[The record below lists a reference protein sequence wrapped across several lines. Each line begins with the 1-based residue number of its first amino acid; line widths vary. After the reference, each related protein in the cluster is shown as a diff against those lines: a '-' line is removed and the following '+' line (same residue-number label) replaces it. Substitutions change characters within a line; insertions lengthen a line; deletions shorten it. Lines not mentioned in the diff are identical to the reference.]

1 MRHGSFVIV
10 ALAVMALDLF
20 STAQAGPLVQ
30 REVTAGGQIPGCGGQ
45 IPIFSPLGDLLSPPA
60 LVPSLSLADP
70 TAQATFG
77 FVIEPGSPPT
87 GNLEYDDHPM
97 DVRIKVQSYSS
108 LSITSGTCGPLTH
121 ATFTGMAA
129 VIRSTGTTT
138 EPFTVNADDCGEPG
152 TADKFGIMTTTYLNG
167 PTTLIGGNIQIHNK

>member
-97 DVRIKVQSYSS
+97 DVRIKAQSIDA
-108 LSITSGTCGPLTH
+108 LSITSPGTSCPAMDGSKH
-121 ATFTGMAA
+121 ATFTGMAQ
-129 VIRSTGTTT
+129 VIRS
-138 EPFTVNADDCGEPG
+138 
-152 TADKFGIMTTTYLNG
+152 
-167 PTTLIGGNIQIHNK
+167 IGVS